1 MVENKVI
8 ELRLPSWSSN
18 ALNYWPKNA
27 AQGLAENWGIIQFT
41 VGVKIYLEKKNKT
54 IPELFFQKKTRQKV
68 VDTFQ
73 FSLDYSTL

>member
-41 VGVKIYLEKKNKT
+41 VGVKIYLEKKTKLYLNFF
-54 IPELFFQKKTRQKV
+54 PEKTRQKV